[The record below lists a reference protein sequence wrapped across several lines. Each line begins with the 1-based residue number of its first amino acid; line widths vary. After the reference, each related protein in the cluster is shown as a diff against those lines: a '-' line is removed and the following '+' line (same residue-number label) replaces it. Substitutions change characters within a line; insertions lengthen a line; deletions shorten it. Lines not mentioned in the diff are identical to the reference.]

1 MIHMN
6 ILVLGN
12 GFDLAHELPTTYED
26 FLDFTDAFI
35 KYKNKGKFF
44 EAKVSPETK
53 EEKFFPYLKDLFNR
67 ESTDAEAQ
75 SIIREMEKSIT
86 DNVWITHFKNIKI
99 GQGWVDFENEI
110 SSIVQEFESV
120 RSEIIDN
127 INLVKII
134 GQDTL
139 ISMLHGRHPHIVLQQ
154 QQDAV

>member
-1 MIHMN
+1 M
-6 ILVLGN
+6 
-12 GFDLAHELPTTYED
+12 
-26 FLDFTDAFI
+26 
-35 KYKNKGKFF
+35 
-44 EAKVSPETK
+44 
-53 EEKFFPYLKDLFNR
+53 FNR

-86 DNVWITHFKNIKI
+86 DNVWITHFKNIKT

-134 GQDTL
+134 GQDTF
-139 ISMLHGRHPHIVLQQ
+139 ISMVHGRHPHIVLQQ

>member
-1 MIHMN
+1 M
-6 ILVLGN
+6 
-12 GFDLAHELPTTYED
+12 
-26 FLDFTDAFI
+26 
-35 KYKNKGKFF
+35 
-44 EAKVSPETK
+44 
-53 EEKFFPYLKDLFNR
+53 FNR

-75 SIIREMEKSIT
+75 SIIHEMEKSIT
-86 DNVWITHFKNIKI
+86 DNVWITYFKNIKT

-139 ISMLHGRHPHIVLQQ
+139 ISMR
-154 QQDAV
+154 A

>member
-1 MIHMN
+1 M
-6 ILVLGN
+6 
-12 GFDLAHELPTTYED
+12 A
-26 FLDFTDAFI
+26 
-35 KYKNKGKFF
+35 
-44 EAKVSPETK
+44 EASPKTK
-53 EEKFFPYLKDLFNR
+53 SYLKDLFNR
-67 ESTDAEAQ
+67 ESTHAEAQ

-86 DNVWITHFKNIKI
+86 DNVWITHFKNIKT

>member
-12 GFDLAHELPTTYED
+12 GFDLAHKLPTAYED
-26 FLDFTDAFI
+26 FLNFTDAFI
-35 KYKNKGKFF
+35 EYKNKGNIFVA
-44 EAKVSPETK
+44 EASPKTK
-53 EEKFFPYLKDLFNR
+53 SSLKDLFNR

-139 ISMLHGRHPHIVLQQ
+139 ISMVHGRHPHIVLQQ